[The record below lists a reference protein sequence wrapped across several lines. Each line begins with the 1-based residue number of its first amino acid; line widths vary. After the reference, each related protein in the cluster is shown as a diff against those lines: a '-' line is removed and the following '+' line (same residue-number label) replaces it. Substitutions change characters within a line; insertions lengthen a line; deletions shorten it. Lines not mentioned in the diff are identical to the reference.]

1 MFIKSDQFYEKDFQN
16 RDFKKNWAK
25 FWEFYSSGCTHI
37 NNIFAAMSCASVF
50 AFVDKEG
57 IISETAKYVD
67 EMASIDIRNQKAVL
81 DLVHDSHVTTE
92 EGTY

>member
-1 MFIKSDQFYEKDFQN
+1 MKSDQFYEEKDFEN
-16 RDFKKNWAK
+16 RGIYKNWAK

-67 EMASIDIRNQKAVL
+67 EMACIDIRN
-81 DLVHDSHVTTE
+81 
-92 EGTY
+92 